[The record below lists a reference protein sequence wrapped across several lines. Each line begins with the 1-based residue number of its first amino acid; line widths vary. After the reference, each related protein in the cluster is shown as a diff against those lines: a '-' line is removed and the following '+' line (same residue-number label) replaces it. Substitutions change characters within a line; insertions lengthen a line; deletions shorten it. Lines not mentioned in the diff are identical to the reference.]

1 MILVTGAAGYIGSHV
16 CEKLESEGIDYIAID
31 NLSSGSLKNIK
42 NKKIFY
48 KIDFSSNKTLSIIK
62 KKKIKTI
69 IHSRKFTFNKKSEK
83 KKKKFKR

>member
-62 KKKIKTI
+62 KKKIK
-69 IHSRKFTFNKKSEK
+69 K
-83 KKKKFKR
+83 